1 MSDIDRL
8 IHDLE
13 SFRARPAAKAALLKA
28 GEAAVPALVGVLQHP
43 NEGVRWVAARALGE
57 IGSPEAEGPL
67 REAGKQSGMEIVCA
81 DSLDLISK
89 KTGVA
94 QKGGG
99 RALEGQAH
107 DPLTVIRGALGAAHF
122 AVSDA
127 KEGLEV
133 KVSLPSGRTQRVA
146 VGLHMVDSE
155 DREYI
160 QFRTECGPSRSDGF
174 EWALRQNA
182 KQPIA
187 TIGIVETNP
196 PTFVMTRNVYRDS
209 LHADEV
215 LRIVMSLAANGDV
228 FEKALTKEDKR

>member
-8 IHDLE
+8 VQELDN
-13 SFRARPAAKAALLKA
+13 FRARPAAKTALLKI
-28 GEAAVPALVGVLQHP
+28 GVPAVPALVEVLRHP
-43 NEGVRWVAARALGE
+43 NEGVRWVAARTLGE
-57 IGSPEAEGPL
+57 IGSAEAQGPL
-67 REAGKQSGMEIVCA
+67 REAGKQQGMEMVCA
-81 DSLDLISK
+81 DALELISK

-94 QKGGG
+94 QTHSRGV
-99 RALEGQAH
+99 EGQAH
-107 DPLTVIRGALGAAHF
+107 DPLTIIRGALAAAHF
-122 AVSDA
+122 AVTDA

-182 KQPIA
+182 KNPLG

-196 PTFVMTRNVYRDS
+196 PTFVMTRNIYRDS
-209 LHADEV
+209 IHPDEV
-215 LRIVMSLAANGDV
+215 LRTVMALAAHGDV